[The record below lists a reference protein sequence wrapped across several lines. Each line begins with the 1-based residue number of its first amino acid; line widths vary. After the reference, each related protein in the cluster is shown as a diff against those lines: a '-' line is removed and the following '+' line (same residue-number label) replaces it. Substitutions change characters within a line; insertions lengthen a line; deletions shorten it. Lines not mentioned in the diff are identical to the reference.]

1 MALTANLY
9 VEPATKSA
17 IWQVNAPDE
26 VQVPNTVP
34 VVSVAVDANAD
45 AVYSL
50 IVSPPFDVGAVH
62 VTVAVLPLKVPATF
76 VGLPG
81 ATDGVT
87 DSAEVASPYPPK
99 FLAFTVTPYV
109 VPSTRSAPETSAVKV
124 SSSAPVV
131 HILVTTLVPAVAV
144 TVYSVMVSALAS
156 GAAHCTVTVLKSSS
170 LIPVVNDTFVGSPGT
185 TVTALETSETS
196 ESPALLLAIT
206 LNV

>member
-124 SSSAPVV
+124 SSSA
-131 HILVTTLVPAVAV
+131 
-144 TVYSVMVSALAS
+144 VMVSALAS